1 MRQTKLRPSFGIS
14 HFRLERFACRKPV
27 FDTQGAF
34 FVHKE
39 LSEVVSGHHLSPL
52 ISSTKPSRRSDTH
65 ERKGGNDGAAGPIPR
80 ILARE
85 PVLPGRYVQASQP
98 EPPQGRGSSASAR
111 AVTDYLVSSS
121 SQGSAGLSGAS
132 WASATFI
139 ASASAFLAR
148 HRT

>member
-1 MRQTKLRPSFGIS
+1 MRQAKVATSFDIS

-39 LSEVVSGHHLSPL
+39 LSEVVGGHHLSPL

-85 PVLPGRYVQASQP
+85 PVLPWPIRPGIPTRAAP
-98 EPPQGRGSSASAR
+98 RPRLFGLGQGG
-111 AVTDYLVSSS
+111 
-121 SQGSAGLSGAS
+121 
-132 WASATFI
+132 
-139 ASASAFLAR
+139 
-148 HRT
+148 H